1 MIHYSCDMCGKPLHS
16 DKDVRYIVKVEVY
29 CVYEEDEDF
38 DEEDEIFD
46 EFEDIDD
53 DETGADEEEEYEGAE
68 YKTFRFDLCCE
79 CHSKYL
85 QNPLFVKDIRKTRF
99 SEN

>member
-38 DEEDEIFD
+38 DEDEIL
-46 EFEDIDD
+46 EELEDIDD
-53 DETGADEEEEYEGAE
+53 DDEEADAEDEEFDGTE
-68 YKTFRFDLCCE
+68 YKTFRFDLCSE

-85 QNPLFVKDIRKTRF
+85 HNPLFIKDIRKARF